1 MSKRKKSPNKGR
13 TGGGRVTPKGTRPG
27 ERPGEPTGW
36 AALGE
41 AMAGGSGG
49 AGDQQFAGTGFDLG
63 LGMPEGFDLG
73 FDGPDERA
81 AGDPFGPM
89 VESFRELDLGD
100 PLQVE
105 LWASDLVGAF
115 VDEFRQAELRNDTPW
130 DTGGDDLPSEAEF
143 FYDFVGGLSRRIV
156 DDEPEWAQL
165 LAAIAPFLDSAAQ
178 SKAALDLEAV
188 DPSVVAFAAPV
199 GQAVAEEAFLLDHD
213 TDDGH
218 HVGLVARHPGAAEPH
233 LVMAFIDSNLGG
245 MASDILVSADVEGVR
260 AEAASQGLV
269 ASPLEPAE
277 AHARL
282 QQALQRTDLTMVAPV
297 EEDFPLL
304 RPLLESV
311 MRSLPEPSRLAAV
324 EPPSD
329 DELDAVVESIVEG
342 SAEVFDDEL
351 TPERLRDTARLVTRF
366 MSREMGRSPV
376 AWSPARLE
384 ILLCDFVPRKVPV
397 PPEALASL
405 PAELAAL
412 VPAAQR
418 LAGWEDRHVEF
429 TLEMIERV
437 TPEFMELVA
446 SDEVREPAKR
456 LAMRAIEDD
465 VDLED
470 PDAVAA
476 LVERMRNE
484 GGGAG

>member
-1 MSKRKKSPNKGR
+1 MSSAR
-13 TGGGRVTPKGTRPG
+13 TSCATTQR
-27 ERPGEPTGW
+27 
-36 AALGE
+36 
-41 AMAGGSGG
+41 
-49 AGDQQFAGTGFDLG
+49 GTGD
-63 LGMPEGFDLG
+63 
-73 FDGPDERA
+73 
-81 AGDPFGPM
+81 
-89 VESFRELDLGD
+89 
-100 PLQVE
+100 
-105 LWASDLVGAF
+105 
-115 VDEFRQAELRNDTPW
+115 
-130 DTGGDDLPSEAEF
+130 DDLPSEAEF

-165 LAAIAPFLDSAAQ
+165 LAAIAPFLDAAAQ

-188 DPSVVAFAAPV
+188 DPSVVEFAAPV
-199 GQAVAEEAFLLDHD
+199 GRAVVEETFLLDHE

-260 AEAASQGLV
+260 VEAASQGLV

-277 AHARL
+277 AQARL
-282 QQALQRTDLTMVAPV
+282 QQALQRTDMTMMAPV

-311 MRSLPEPSRLAAV
+311 MRSLPEPSRLPAV

-329 DELDAVVESIVEG
+329 EELESVAESIVEA
-342 SAEVFDDEL
+342 SADVFDDEL

-405 PAELAAL
+405 PGELAAL

-456 LAMRAIEDD
+456 LAMRAIDED
-465 VDLED
+465 VDLDD

-476 LVERMRNE
+476 LVERMRSE
-484 GGGAG
+484 GSGA

>member
-1 MSKRKKSPNKGR
+1 MSKRKKSPKKAR

-27 ERPGEPTGW
+27 DRPGDPTGW

-41 AMAGGSGG
+41 AMAGGSG
-49 AGDQQFAGTGFDLG
+49 DQQFAGTGFDLG
-63 LGMPEGFDLG
+63 LDLPDGLDLG

-81 AGDPFGPM
+81 VGDPFGPM
-89 VESFRELDLGD
+89 IESFGELDLGD

-115 VDEFRQAELRNDTPW
+115 VDEFRQKELRTDTPW
-130 DTGGDDLPSEAEF
+130 DTGDDDLPSEAEF
-143 FYDFVGGLSRRIV
+143 FYDFVGGVARRIA
-156 DDEPEWAQL
+156 DDEPQWAQL
-165 LAAIAPFLDSAAQ
+165 LAAIAPFLDAAAQ
-178 SKAALDLEAV
+178 AKAALDLEAV
-188 DPSVVAFAAPV
+188 DPSVVEFAAPV
-199 GQAVAEEAFLLDHD
+199 GRAVVDEAFLLDHE

-218 HVGLVARHPGAAEPH
+218 HIALVARHPGAAEPH
-233 LVMAFIDSNLGG
+233 LVMAFVDSNLGG
-245 MASDILVSADVEGVR
+245 MASDILVSADVDGVR
-260 AEAASQGLV
+260 AEATSQGLV
-269 ASPLEPAE
+269 ASPLDPAE

-282 QQALQRTDLTMVAPV
+282 AAALQRTDMTMMAPV

-311 MRSLPEPSRLAAV
+311 MRSLPEPSRIVAA

-329 DELDAVVESIVEG
+329 EELEAAVESIIAG

-366 MSREMGRSPV
+366 MSREMGNSPA

-384 ILLCDFVPRKVPV
+384 LLLCDFVPRKVPV

-437 TPEFMELVA
+437 TPEFLELVA
-446 SDEVREPAKR
+446 SDEVREPQKR
-456 LAMRAIEDD
+456 FVLRAIEED
-465 VDLED
+465 VDLDD
-470 PDAVAA
+470 PEQVAA
-476 LVERMRNE
+476 LAERMRSE
-484 GGGAG
+484 GGGA